1 MTKYFLTLF
10 VNVSTESIDQMSKDL
25 SSIADTDLVRYLH
38 SDTNNALIFHFQ
50 TDLDPQELKELI
62 YLTFCQYSTFFILT
76 EMTENAML
84 GMSRENMEHLLS
96 LDNQPVDFEE
106 NPTIQQ
112 VEEMLDEMTVDGE
125 IDSELMAIKLMANVK
140 KNSRIP
146 TLNELLDKI
155 SDFGIESLNK
165 FEKDI
170 LNSYS
175 K

>member
-10 VNVSTESIDQMSKDL
+10 VDVSTESIDQMSKDL

-38 SDTNNALIFHFQ
+38 SDINNALIFHFQ
-50 TDLDPQELKELI
+50 TDLNPQELKELI

-96 LDNQPVDFEE
+96 LDSQPVDFDE

-125 IDSELMAIKLMANVK
+125 IDSELLAITLMSNVK

-146 TLNELLDKI
+146 TLNEILDKI
-155 SDFGIESLNK
+155 NESGFDSLNK
-165 FEKDI
+165 FEKEI